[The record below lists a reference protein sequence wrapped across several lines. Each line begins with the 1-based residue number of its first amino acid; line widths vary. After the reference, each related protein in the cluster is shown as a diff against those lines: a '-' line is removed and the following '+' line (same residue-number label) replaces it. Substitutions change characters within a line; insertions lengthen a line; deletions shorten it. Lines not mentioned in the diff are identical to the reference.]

1 MNEQMRSC
9 IDACYACAIACDE
22 CAVSCLKEED
32 FPHLARCIQLD
43 MDCADMCRLAMAY
56 MGRDSELVNLVCQ
69 TCAQV
74 CEACADECGQH
85 NAMEHCEACEEAC
98 RQCAEE
104 CRKLLASPRGTP
116 PASRLSV
123 RMAAPLWPPVQVL
136 PISTWATATTAS

>member
-56 MGRDSELVNLVCQ
+56 MGRDSELINLVCY
-69 TCAQV
+69 TCAEI
-74 CEACADECGQH
+74 CDA
-85 NAMEHCEACEEAC
+85 
-98 RQCAEE
+98 CAEE
-104 CRKLLASPRGTP
+104 CAHHNTIKACEDACRRCAQECRKLIASPREAAGHT
-116 PASRLSV
+116 AGLS
-123 RMAAPLWPPVQVL
+123 
-136 PISTWATATTAS
+136 TH

>member
-1 MNEQMRSC
+1 MCARSLADVQLKTILRNLSPGDIMNEQMRSC
-9 IDACYACAIACDE
+9 IDACYDCAVACDE

-32 FPHLARCIQLD
+32 FPHLARCIQFD
-43 MDCADMCRLAMAY
+43 MDCADMCRLTMAY

-74 CEACADECGQH
+74 CEACADECAQH

-104 CRKLLASPRGTP
+104 CRKLLASPRE
-116 PASRLSV
+116 
-123 RMAAPLWPPVQVL
+123 AADRSPG
-136 PISTWATATTAS
+136 IGAH